1 MINIKEAARLAM
13 DFVKEIYPEDVM
25 SGATVEEIVL
35 DEAGE
40 TWLVTV
46 GLLPG
51 QPTLLSD
58 RMSTGHATRE
68 FKVIQI
74 RREDGEALGMTT
86 KR

>member
-1 MINIKEAARLAM
+1 MINIKEAAHLAM
-13 DFVKEIYPEDVM
+13 DFVNEIYPEDLK

-35 DEAGE
+35 DETGE

-46 GLLPG
+46 GLLPN

-68 FKVIQI
+68 FKVIRI

>member
-1 MINIKEAARLAM
+1 MISIKEAARRAM
-13 DFVKEIYPEDVM
+13 DFVDEIYDEEVK

-35 DEAGE
+35 DEDGE
-40 TWLVTV
+40 HWLVTV

-68 FKVIQI
+68 FKVIRI
-74 RREDGEALGMTT
+74 RREDGETLGMTA